1 MSSNTN
7 CWGSVQALGIP
18 LNRLPVI
25 KRTGER
31 IGHTHDGQ
39 AFGLPAGKQVYVPM
53 GDHPCSVLATK
64 QLADSDGTSSNPTCT
79 SACLCDGV
87 NRYQILLCDIKQW

>member
-1 MSSNTN
+1 MS
-7 CWGSVQALGIP
+7 SVQALGIP

-31 IGHTHDGQ
+31 IGQTKDGL
-39 AFGLPAGKQVYVPM
+39 AFGIPAGREVYVPM

-64 QLADSDGTSSNPTCT
+64 QLDATSSNPTCT
-79 SACLCDGV
+79 SA
-87 NRYQILLCDIKQW
+87 